1 MHKPTRPGGYRRGHF
16 GGLPVM
22 PLLRK
27 FERVFVALNGW
38 VVILCLVAMS
48 GVVFT
53 NVGLRYLSGQSIP
66 WADEVARYLM
76 IWMTFL
82 AAGLVLRHGG
92 HVAISNLHDVLP
104 LPVRRALRAA
114 IVLLL
119 LFFFAYMVWV
129 GQQYMNRM
137 GRQLTPA
144 TRISYWYIYLA
155 MPVGF
160 SLLIAHL
167 LLIAPRF
174 IRSGEHVVADENTT
188 ARAQHG

>member
-1 MHKPTRPGGYRRGHF
+1 MRLFRQA
-16 GGLPVM
+16 
-22 PLLRK
+22 
-27 FERVFVALNGW
+27 ERAFVTLNAW

-48 GVVFT
+48 CVVFT
-53 NVGLRYLSGQSIP
+53 NVGLRYLAGQSIP

-82 AAGLVLRHGG
+82 AAGLVLRQGG
-92 HVAISNLHDVLP
+92 HVAITNLHDFLP
-104 LPVRRALRAA
+104 NRLRQLLRGAL
-114 IVLLL
+114 VLLL
-119 LFFFAYMVWV
+119 LGFFAYMVWV

-144 TRISYWYIYLA
+144 TRVSYWYIYLA

-160 SLLIAHL
+160 SLLMAHL

-174 IRSGEHVVADENTT
+174 IRAGEHVGEDEGT
-188 ARAQHG
+188 ANGGQHG

>member
-1 MHKPTRPGGYRRGHF
+1 MSF
-16 GGLPVM
+16 
-22 PLLRK
+22 LRK
-27 FERVFVALNGW
+27 AERTFVIANAW
-38 VVILCLVAMS
+38 VVILLLVVMS
-48 GVVFT
+48 VVVFS
-53 NVGLRYLSGQSIP
+53 NVSLRYVTGQSIT

-82 AAGLVLRHGG
+82 ASGLVLRQGG
-92 HVAISNLHDVLP
+92 HVAITNLHDVLP
-104 LPVRRALRAA
+104 LPLRRLLRAA
-114 IVLLL
+114 IVALL

-129 GQQYMNRM
+129 GQQYMVRM

-155 MPVGF
+155 MPAGF

-174 IRSGEHVVADENTT
+174 IMAGAHVEDEDASGVKGVKDGTSGGAAGASAGGAN
-188 ARAQHG
+188 G

>member
-1 MHKPTRPGGYRRGHF
+1 MSF
-16 GGLPVM
+16 F
-22 PLLRK
+22 RK
-27 FERVFVALNGW
+27 AERAFVALNAW
-38 VVILCLVAMS
+38 VVILCMVAMS

-53 NVGLRYLSGQSIP
+53 NVSLRYLSGQSIP

-82 AAGLVLRHGG
+82 AAGLVLRQGG
-92 HVAISNLHDVLP
+92 HVAITNLHDLLP
-104 LPVRRALRAA
+104 NRVRMALRAA

-119 LFFFAYMVWV
+119 LGFFAYMVWV

-144 TRISYWYIYLA
+144 TRVSYWYIYLA

-160 SLLIAHL
+160 SLLMAHL

-174 IRSGEHVVADENTT
+174 IRSGEHAGEDEG
-188 ARAQHG
+188 AASGGQHG

>member
-1 MHKPTRPGGYRRGHF
+1 MSLF
-16 GGLPVM
+16 
-22 PLLRK
+22 RK
-27 FERVFVALNGW
+27 AERAFVALNGW
-38 VVILCLVAMS
+38 VVIACLVAMS

-53 NVGLRYLSGQSIP
+53 NVSLRYLTNQSIP

-82 AAGLVLRHGG
+82 AAGLVLRQGG
-92 HVAISNLHDVLP
+92 HVAITNLQEALP
-104 LPVRRALRAA
+104 TRAQQALRGA

-119 LFFFAYMVWV
+119 LGFFGYMVWV
-129 GQQYMNRM
+129 GQEYMTRM

-144 TRISYWYIYLA
+144 TRISYWYVYLA

-167 LLIAPRF
+167 ALIAPRF
-174 IRSGEHVVADENTT
+174 IRAGQSLEDEPGEGGMTGG
-188 ARAQHG
+188 QLG

>member
-1 MHKPTRPGGYRRGHF
+1 MIVTAPAPCAGVPRWTPPMSLF
-16 GGLPVM
+16 
-22 PLLRK
+22 RK
-27 FERVFVALNGW
+27 AEAGFVALNGW
-38 VVILCLVAMS
+38 SVIACLVAMS

-53 NVGLRYLSGQSIP
+53 NVALRYLLNQSIP

-92 HVAISNLHDVLP
+92 HVAITNLQEALP
-104 LPVRRALRAA
+104 NRAQIALRAGL
-114 IVLLL
+114 VLLML
-119 LFFFAYMVWV
+119 GFFAYMVWV
-129 GQQYMNRM
+129 GHEYMTRM

-167 LLIAPRF
+167 ALIAPRF
-174 IRSGEHVVADENTT
+174 ILAGRHAGEEDDAGMTGGHL
-188 ARAQHG
+188 G

>member
-1 MHKPTRPGGYRRGHF
+1 
-16 GGLPVM
+16 M

-27 FERVFVALNGW
+27 AEAAFVALNAAL
-38 VVILCLVAMS
+38 VILCLVAMS

-53 NVGLRYLSGQSIP
+53 NVGLRYLTNQSIP

-82 AAGLVLRHGG
+82 AAGLVLRQGG
-92 HVAISNLHDVLP
+92 HVAITNLQDALP
-104 LPVRRALRAA
+104 TRARQILRGA
-114 IVLLL
+114 IVALLL
-119 LFFFAYMVWV
+119 GFFAYMVWV
-129 GQQYMNRM
+129 GQEYMTRM

-144 TRISYWYIYLA
+144 TRISFWYVYLA

-160 SLLIAHL
+160 ALLIAHL

-174 IRSGEHVVADENTT
+174 IRAGQRHEDEGDGMTGG
-188 ARAQHG
+188 QLG

>member
-1 MHKPTRPGGYRRGHF
+1 MSLFRQA
-16 GGLPVM
+16 
-22 PLLRK
+22 
-27 FERVFVALNGW
+27 ERAFVALNAW
-38 VVILCLVAMS
+38 AVILCLVAMS
-48 GVVFT
+48 SVVFT

-82 AAGLVLRHGG
+82 AAGLVLRQGG
-92 HVAISNLHDVLP
+92 HVAITNLHDILP
-104 LPVRRALRAA
+104 IRARIALRAA

-119 LFFFAYMVWV
+119 LFFFAYMVVV
-129 GQQYMNRM
+129 GHQYMNRM

-174 IRSGEHVVADENTT
+174 IRAGEHVGADEG
-188 ARAQHG
+188 ALSGGQHG

>member
-1 MHKPTRPGGYRRGHF
+1 MSLF
-16 GGLPVM
+16 
-22 PLLRK
+22 RK
-27 FERVFVALNGW
+27 AERAFVALNGW
-38 VVILCLVAMS
+38 VVIACLVAMS

-53 NVGLRYLSGQSIP
+53 NVGLRYLTNHSIP

-82 AAGLVLRHGG
+82 AAGLVLRQGG
-92 HVAISNLHDVLP
+92 HVAITNLQEALP
-104 LPVRRALRAA
+104 GRAQQALRGA

-119 LFFFAYMVWV
+119 LGFFGYMVWV
-129 GQQYMNRM
+129 GQEYMTRM

-144 TRISYWYIYLA
+144 TRISYWYVYLA

-160 SLLIAHL
+160 ALLIAHL

-174 IRSGEHVVADENTT
+174 IRAGQHAGDDDGEGMTGG
-188 ARAQHG
+188 QLG

>member
-1 MHKPTRPGGYRRGHF
+1 MSLF
-16 GGLPVM
+16 
-22 PLLRK
+22 RK
-27 FERVFVALNGW
+27 AERAFVIANAW
-38 VVILCLVAMS
+38 VVILLLLAMS
-48 GVVFT
+48 VVVFS
-53 NVGLRYLSGQSIP
+53 NVSLRYVTGQSIT

-82 AAGLVLRHGG
+82 AAGLVLRQGG
-92 HVAISNLHDVLP
+92 HVAITNLHDVLP
-104 LPVRRALRAA
+104 LALRRLLRAA
-114 IVLLL
+114 IVALL

-129 GQQYMNRM
+129 GQQYMVRM

-155 MPVGF
+155 MPAGF

-174 IRSGEHVVADENTT
+174 IMAGAHVEDEDASGVKDGTSGGAAGASAGGAN
-188 ARAQHG
+188 G